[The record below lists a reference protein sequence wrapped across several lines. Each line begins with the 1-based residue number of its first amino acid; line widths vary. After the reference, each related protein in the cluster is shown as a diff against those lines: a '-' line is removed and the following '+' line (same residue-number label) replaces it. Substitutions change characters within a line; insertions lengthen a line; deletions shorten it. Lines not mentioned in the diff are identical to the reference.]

1 MLCKSWAL
9 PSARTLDAFL
19 TDFVP
24 NATKKPPPLVLTASE
39 LSLGLKS
46 PETPNQGFRKAKTG
60 DLPPLDGGSDGPDAP
75 RKAKTGDLPPFD
87 GGPDRKAKAD
97 DLPPLDG
104 GLDGPDA
111 PRKAKTGDLPPFEGG
126 PDGPDASEARDAEGA
141 EAPAATP
148 PSSAREVVH
157 LQKTGSDYI
166 DRGDEPDAARRRGMI

>member
-1 MLCKSWAL
+1 M

-46 PETPNQGFRKAKTG
+46 PETPNQGFRRAKTG
-60 DLPPLDGGSDGPDAP
+60 DLPPLDGGS
-75 RKAKTGDLPPFD
+75 
-87 GGPDRKAKAD
+87 
-97 DLPPLDG
+97 
-104 GLDGPDA
+104 DGPDA

>member
-1 MLCKSWAL
+1 MAGRELAAELRC
-9 PSARTLDAFL
+9 D
-19 TDFVP
+19 
-24 NATKKPPPLVLTASE
+24 VLGAVD
-39 LSLGLKS
+39 
-46 PETPNQGFRKAKTG
+46 RRA
-60 DLPPLDGGSDGPDAP
+60 DGAGAAV
-75 RKAKTGDLPPFD
+75 RLRVEAKTGDLPPFD
-87 GGPDRKAKAD
+87 GGPDRKAKAG

>member
-1 MLCKSWAL
+1 MDPDRA
-9 PSARTLDAFL
+9 
-19 TDFVP
+19 
-24 NATKKPPPLVLTASE
+24 
-39 LSLGLKS
+39 GLAAA
-46 PETPNQGFRKAKTG
+46 E
-60 DLPPLDGGSDGPDAP
+60 
-75 RKAKTGDLPPFD
+75 AKTGDLPPFD
-87 GGPDRKAKAD
+87 GGPDRKAKTG

-141 EAPAATP
+141 EAPTLTP
-148 PSSAREVVH
+148 VSSAREVVH